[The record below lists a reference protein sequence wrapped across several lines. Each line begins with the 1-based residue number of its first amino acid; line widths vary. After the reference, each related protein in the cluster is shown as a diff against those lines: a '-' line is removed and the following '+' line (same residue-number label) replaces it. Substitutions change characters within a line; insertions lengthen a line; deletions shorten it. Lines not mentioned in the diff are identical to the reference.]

1 MQHYTADRFYAF
13 ILQNKVAVFVL
24 HNLYLKEDASY
35 NCSPENEGS
44 IDSEWMQREEAIARN
59 KIKQQKLSC
68 AKWASD
74 RKLKERNEGRMNIE
88 QS

>member
-1 MQHYTADRFYAF
+1 MQHYTVDRFYAF

-44 IDSEWMQREEAIARN
+44 IDSEWVYRN
-59 KIKQQKLSC
+59 GKKQ
-68 AKWASD
+68 
-74 RKLKERNEGRMNIE
+74 
-88 QS
+88 